1 MTRLIRVI
9 ARKLFI
15 IATIGSVV
23 VFLLTCYAPFLHP
36 GRFWFIAVLGVGVP
50 LLVVALL
57 FFVIFWGFLQSRWAY
72 LPLAALLLGWGQIT
86 PFFAFHLFSSFDKK
100 KEAGSFRIMQWNVS
114 RMDAMN
120 RKRPGGTYRLH
131 IFDFIRE
138 MDPDVVCM
146 EEFLESNNPKQLPE
160 NIPYMVDSLH
170 YPYYYFSRDHTRR
183 DKMYEHGVVIFSRY
197 PLLDTLRLR
206 YGGEDK
212 LNPGESLVH
221 VDINI
226 NGQRTRI
233 FATHLQSL
241 HFEGDD
247 YDVLKHIAKAEDSAV
262 TKSMGVVKKFRRAYM
277 FRSKQ
282 AELVRRELDTSPYP
296 VILCGDFNDIPNSF
310 TYFKIKGDRTDAFL
324 RRGFG
329 VGRTFSSLSPTLRI
343 DYILASREL
352 EVEQFKKTVLPWS
365 DHYSLV
371 ADFKIPNKE

>member
-1 MTRLIRVI
+1 M
-9 ARKLFI
+9 
-15 IATIGSVV
+15 
-23 VFLLTCYAPFLHP
+23 
-36 GRFWFIAVLGVGVP
+36 
-50 LLVVALL
+50 
-57 FFVIFWGFLQSRWAY
+57 
-72 LPLAALLLGWGQIT
+72 PLAALLLGWGQIT